1 MKKIITLILTLVI
14 SVSAHAE
21 WKSVFI
27 SGDHSIPNF
36 DNGRRVISEMLAPLG
51 AFSENQTHLTS
62 EKKLVKG
69 AVQLATLDNIAL
81 AFQNLKVD
89 KSKDGCFLFMTSHG
103 IKKFGFYLSR
113 GENGDRGGITPN
125 QLKGIVDAACGT
137 APTVL
142 LISSCYSGQFV
153 EKLAADNRV
162 ILTAAIKD
170 RPSFGCSTD
179 TTYTFWDECVI
190 DNLPSA
196 RTWEEL
202 YSGVKSC
209 IERKEGEL
217 GFNPSLPQA
226 FFGKNVKNLPIFDK

>member
-1 MKKIITLILTLVI
+1 MKKIITLSLALVI
-14 SVSAHAE
+14 SFSAQAE

-36 DNGRRVISEMLAPLG
+36 DNGRKVLSEMFAPLG
-51 AFSENQTHLTS
+51 AFSENQNHLTS
-62 EKKLVKG
+62 EPRLVKG
-69 AVQLATLDNIAL
+69 GVQLATLDNIAL
-81 AFQNLKVD
+81 TFQNLKVD

-103 IKKFGFYLSR
+103 IKNFGFYLSR
-113 GENGDRGGITPN
+113 GENGGRGGITPA
-125 QLKGIVDAACGT
+125 QLKSVVDSACGS

-190 DNLPSA
+190 DNLPSS

-202 YSGVKSC
+202 YAGVKSC
-209 IERKEGEL
+209 IERKESEL

-226 FFGKNVKNLPIFDK
+226 YFGKNVRNLPILDK

>member
-1 MKKIITLILTLVI
+1 MKKLLILSLVVI
-14 SVSAHAE
+14 SISAKAE

-36 DNGRRVISEMLAPLG
+36 DNGRNVISEMLAPLG
-51 AFSENQTHLTS
+51 AHAENQTHLTS
-62 EKKLVKG
+62 ERSLVKG
-69 AVQLATLDNIAL
+69 PVQLATLNNIAL
-81 AFQNLKVD
+81 AFKNLNVD

-103 IKKFGFYLSR
+103 IKNYGFYLSR
-113 GENGDRGGITPN
+113 GQNGERGGITPD
-125 QLKGIVDAACGT
+125 QLKSVVDYACGS

-190 DNLPSA
+190 DNLPAS

-202 YSGVKSC
+202 YSGVKAC

-226 FFGKNVKNLPIFDK
+226 FFGKNVRNLPILDR